1 MLQSSEMN
9 TGTYELARLN
19 FYTEGP
25 AVDATGNVF
34 ASTLS
39 GGEIVKIDISG
50 RVKAWARSCCPNGQI
65 ILPDGDHLICDSKL
79 ASVRRF
85 DSEGNFVRDLVRGYC
100 AGKKVSVPNDLVM
113 GPLGNLFFTDS
124 VRHTGRIFLLSGD
137 KEKVLAD
144 NLDYPNGIAISASG
158 RWLYVAESYQ
168 NRILRFDISDPGH
181 VKGFSVFADLPL
193 HPSGREI
200 DNLPDGLA
208 IDHAGNIWIAHYGM
222 GCIPQYS
229 PQAEYMT
236 TIHTGMPLTSNITFA
251 DSAVAIVTGG
261 YREPGPGKV
270 IKIII

>member
-1 MLQSSEMN
+1 MRQSPEMN
-9 TGTYELARLN
+9 TGIYELARLD

-25 AVDATGNVF
+25 AMDAAGNVF

-39 GGEIVKIDISG
+39 GGEIVMIDVSG
-50 RVKAWARSCCPNGQI
+50 SVKTWARSGCPNGQI
-65 ILPDGDHLICDSKL
+65 ILPDGSHLVCDSKL

-85 DSEGNFVRDLVRGYC
+85 DSEGNFVSDLVNGYC
-100 AGKKVSVPNDLVM
+100 AGKKVSVPNDLVL

-124 VRHTGRIFLLSGD
+124 VRHTGGIFLLSGN
-137 KEKVLAD
+137 KEKVLAN
-144 NLDYPNGIAISASG
+144 NLDYPNGIAISANG

-181 VKGFSVFADLPL
+181 IKGFSVFADLPV

-208 IDHAGNIWIAHYGM
+208 VDDAGNIWVAHYGM
-222 GCIPQYS
+222 GCIHQYS
-229 PQAEYMT
+229 PEGEYMT
-236 TIHTGMPLTSNITFA
+236 TIHTGMPLTSNIIFTGTG
-251 DSAVAIVTGG
+251 VAIVTGG
-261 YREPGPGKV
+261 YGEPGPGRV